1 MSLLA
6 NCLTQLLEIIMYA
19 PEIILSLT
27 TLALAVA
34 VWHCRKSSAPL
45 RAEAAKKAEAERVAK
60 AREEAAGR
68 EEDRRNNQQKEL
80 FEDLSVAISDPERA
94 FRRDRQYGVSI
105 SEERYYRWPVL
116 HKFILKVARLEDQTE
131 QINRLRKQVD
141 ALSEIHRQ
149 NHKLMTDI
157 QKALALGQ
165 PVEM

>member
-1 MSLLA
+1 
-6 NCLTQLLEIIMYA
+6 MYA
-19 PEIILSLT
+19 TEIILSLT
-27 TLALAVA
+27 TLSLAVA

-68 EEDRRNNQQKEL
+68 EKDRRNNQQKEL
-80 FEDLSVAISDPERA
+80 FEDLSAAINDPEFA
-94 FRRDRQYGVSI
+94 FRRDRQYGVTY
-105 SEERYYRWPVL
+105 SESNRYRWPVL
-116 HKFILKVARLEDQTE
+116 HSFILKVARLEDQTE
-131 QINRLRKQVD
+131 QLQRLRKQVD
-141 ALSEIHRQ
+141 ALSEINRQ

>member
-1 MSLLA
+1 
-6 NCLTQLLEIIMYA
+6 MYA
-19 PEIILSLT
+19 TEIILSLS
-27 TLALAVA
+27 TLSLAVA

-68 EEDRRNNQQKEL
+68 EKDRRNNQQKEL
-80 FEDLSVAISDPERA
+80 FEDLSAAINDPEFV
-94 FRRDRQYGVSI
+94 FRRDRQYGVTI
-105 SEERYYRWPVL
+105 SSDHRYRWPVL
-116 HKFILKVARLEDQTE
+116 HSFILKVARLEDQTE
-131 QINRLRKQVD
+131 QLNRLRKQVD
-141 ALSEIHRQ
+141 ALSEINRQ